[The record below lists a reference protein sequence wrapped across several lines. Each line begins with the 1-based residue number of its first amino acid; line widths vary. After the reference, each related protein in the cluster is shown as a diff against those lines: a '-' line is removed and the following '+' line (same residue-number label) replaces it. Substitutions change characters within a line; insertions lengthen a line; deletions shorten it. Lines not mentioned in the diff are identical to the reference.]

1 MWGLRPFPCGTHA
14 HTHTHTHTLTHT
26 HTQRGTPRRLLRS
39 FRVRGLAIWDNSHA
53 TVETVCETH
62 LQVGRVTSAN
72 ALGDGSHHRGWKA
85 QRGNVEVRR
94 VAKVH
99 QLCITVTILDRAAA
113 AIRDAKQVVT
123 STGSDVVPRAAQLH
137 PYQFADR

>member
-1 MWGLRPFPCGTHA
+1 M
-14 HTHTHTHTLTHT
+14 
-26 HTQRGTPRRLLRS
+26 
-39 FRVRGLAIWDNSHA
+39 RGLAIWDNGHF